1 MVAALTP
8 TTLNYFSKS
17 VCTRVGVID
26 DLIAWERLPAYPKD
40 FYLNAFD
47 LKNQRLKVFDKN
59 TLKPDTFWAA
69 LAMPWLF
76 EPTAARR
83 RSSIPRA
90 PRTTRPGSKHCGNM
104 PTPTSSKLD
113 MIIALD
119 TIGPN
124 LWTNPGNIYDGLQ
137 MAIMDPIVSLAE
149 TVLTTYGQLEF
160 TVNRHYAP
168 KQVLPKLY
176 WLPFEV
182 PDWEAQHVLEWSYSN
197 ALTLWHVGYDAGKK
211 FSRRSM
217 PREMILVELEKYR
230 YHQGEDNTQRTI
242 DFLELFKGVLDAKFP
257 PPPNPPGNA
266 SDGSR
271 NAA

>member
-1 MVAALTP
+1 
-8 TTLNYFSKS
+8 
-17 VCTRVGVID
+17 
-26 DLIAWERLPAYPKD
+26 
-40 FYLNAFD
+40 
-47 LKNQRLKVFDKN
+47 
-59 TLKPDTFWAA
+59 
-69 LAMPWLF
+69 MPWLF
-76 EPTAARR
+76 EPTAAEGGLYTEGA
-83 RSSIPRA
+83 SHDPSGLEA
-90 PRTTRPGSKHCGNM
+90 LWEYADKEVEQ
-104 PTPTSSKLD
+104 LD

-160 TVNRHYAP
+160 TVNRHHAP

-197 ALTLWHVGYDAGKK
+197 ALTLWHVGL
-211 FSRRSM
+211 RRRQEVLEGTRCCAND
-217 PREMILVELEKYR
+217 PQAELEKYR

-257 PPPNPPGNA
+257 PPPNPA
-266 SDGSR
+266 R
-271 NAA
+271 KRK